1 MKIISGNFKGSNL
14 ISPKGL
20 FIRPTSNRAKEMI
33 FNTLNSYII
42 KQNKNFSDYVVIDLF
57 CGTGS
62 LGIEALSRG
71 AKKSFFI
78 DNSDQAL
85 NICKMNCRN
94 LNLERQTEILKIN
107 IIQCKNQFDHLS
119 ANIFFCDP
127 PYNSFDTD
135 LLAKRIHNFLSA
147 NSVGVLELA
156 KTERIREIN
165 GFDILKSK
173 IISNS
178 KFYFLKKI

>member
-1 MKIISGNFKGSNL
+1 MKIISGKFRGSNL
-14 ISPKGL
+14 ITPKGL

-42 KQNKNFSDYVVIDLF
+42 NQNKNFSDYVVIDLF

-71 AKKSFFI
+71 AIKSIFI

-85 NICKMNCRN
+85 NICKMNCRKFS
-94 LNLERQTEILKIN
+94 LERQTGILKIN
-107 IIQCKNQFDHLS
+107 IMQYKNQFENFN

-127 PYNSFDTD
+127 PYKSFATD
-135 LLAKRIHNFLSA
+135 LLAKRILNFLSP
-147 NSVGVLELA
+147 NSLGVLELA
-156 KTERIREIN
+156 KTERINEIC

>member
-1 MKIISGNFKGSNL
+1 MRTF
-14 ISPKGL
+14 
-20 FIRPTSNRAKEMI
+20 
-33 FNTLNSYII
+33 
-42 KQNKNFSDYVVIDLF
+42 
-57 CGTGS
+57 
-62 LGIEALSRG
+62 
-71 AKKSFFI
+71 
-78 DNSDQAL
+78 
-85 NICKMNCRN
+85 
-94 LNLERQTEILKIN
+94 
-107 IIQCKNQFDHLS
+107 
-119 ANIFFCDP
+119 FFCDP